1 MNQETK
7 CYKCGTK
14 IPTAG
19 KNAKQLIECPHCHA
33 KLSFDATTKKHLKW
47 IRYAMVLVIMIIII
61 FTLHDAT
68 KSKNYVAFAIILLI
82 LVLFSNFSEKSC
94 IWILAHTFGLT
105 YEKYSPEQENK
116 KAK

>member
-1 MNQETK
+1 MNQEAK
-7 CYKCGTK
+7 CYKCGKK
-14 IPTAG
+14 IPITG
-19 KNAKQLIECPHCHA
+19 KDAKQLIECPHCHA
-33 KLSFDATTKKHLKW
+33 KLSFDAKTKKHLKW

-61 FTLHDAT
+61 FILQEAT
-68 KSKNYVAFAIILLI
+68 KSKNYVAFAVVLLI

-105 YEKYSPEQENK
+105 YEKYNPEDDK